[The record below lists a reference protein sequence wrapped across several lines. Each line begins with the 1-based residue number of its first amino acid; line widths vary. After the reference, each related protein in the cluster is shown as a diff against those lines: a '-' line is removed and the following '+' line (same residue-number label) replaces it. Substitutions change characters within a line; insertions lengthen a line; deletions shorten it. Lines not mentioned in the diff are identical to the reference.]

1 MVAIWRRC
9 GIISGL
15 KGGKVLSGRRRIR
28 NLQNLGVEIMSARTI
43 IILFAVA
50 TITTIGFVNT
60 GAIAASQSDH
70 KVSPSAGT
78 NQQADA
84 NVKPPFRLAIAG
96 LTHDHVTLLLGELP
110 HRKDITLVGI
120 AEPNTKLAAKYVT
133 RYHLPQSII
142 YTDLDKMLNE
152 TKPQAV
158 VIYTSTF
165 DHLQVVRAC
174 ASHHIDV
181 MMEKPLAVSV
191 EHAAAMAKA
200 AKKTGIRVLVNYQ
213 STWEPMN
220 TLLRD
225 MITEQKAIGEIRKI
239 VFYKGHSGPKEI
251 RCSPEFLNWLTDPKL
266 NGGGALFDF
275 GCYGA
280 NLATWFLNNQKPL
293 SVTAVTRQTK
303 PDIYTKVDDD
313 ATVIITYPKTQVIIM
328 ASWSWPYGKD
338 SIEIYGTAGS
348 IQTIDGRN
356 AILRIDGKSEQKIAA
371 NAIESPYSDS
381 LTYLAAIV
389 NGGIKPQ
396 ETASLENNMIV
407 TEILCAAR
415 CSAQSHSTI
424 QLR

>member
-1 MVAIWRRC
+1 
-9 GIISGL
+9 
-15 KGGKVLSGRRRIR
+15 
-28 NLQNLGVEIMSARTI
+28 MSARTF
-43 IILFAVA
+43 ILLLAVA
-50 TITTIGFVNT
+50 TIITISFVNT
-60 GAIAASQSDH
+60 DVIAASPSD
-70 KVSPSAGT
+70 S

-96 LTHDHVTLLLGELP
+96 LTHDHVTGLLRELP
-110 HRKDITLVGI
+110 HRKDITIVGV
-120 AEPNTKLAAKYVT
+120 AEPNAKLAEK
-133 RYHLPQSII
+133 YHLPQSII
-142 YTDLDKMLNE
+142 YTDLNKMLDE

-165 DHLQVVRAC
+165 EHLQVVEAC
-174 ASHHIDV
+174 AAHHIDV
-181 MMEKPLAVSV
+181 MMEKPLAVSD
-191 EHAAAMAKA
+191 EHAAGIAEA
-200 AKKTGIRVLVNYQ
+200 AKKGNIRVFVNYWT
-213 STWEPMN
+213 TWQPANILMKN
-220 TLLRD
+220 T
-225 MITEQKAIGEIRKI
+225 IEQNTIGEIRKI

-251 RCSPEFLNWLTDPKL
+251 GCSPEFLNWLTDPNL

-328 ASWSWPYGKD
+328 ASWSWPYGRD
-338 SIEIYGTAGS
+338 DIEIYGTAGS
-348 IQTIDGRN
+348 IKTIDGKT
-356 AILRIDGKSEQKIAA
+356 AILRIDGKPEQKITA

-389 NGGIKPQ
+389 TGGIKPQ
-396 ETASLENNMIV
+396 ELASLENNIIV
-407 TEILCAAR
+407 TDILCAAR
-415 CSAQSHSTI
+415 RSAQSHSTI

>member
-1 MVAIWRRC
+1 
-9 GIISGL
+9 
-15 KGGKVLSGRRRIR
+15 
-28 NLQNLGVEIMSARTI
+28 MSARTI
-43 IILFAVA
+43 IILLVVA

-60 GAIAASQSDH
+60 DAIAASPSD
-70 KVSPSAGT
+70 S

-96 LTHDHVTLLLGELP
+96 LTHDHVTGLLRELP

-120 AEPNTKLAAKYVT
+120 AEPNAKLAASYAAK
-133 RYHLPQSII
+133 YHLPQSII
-142 YTDLDKMLNE
+142 YTDLDKMLDE

-165 DHLQVVRAC
+165 DHLQVVQAC
-174 ASHHIDV
+174 AAHHIDA
-181 MMEKPLAVSV
+181 MMEKPLAVSI
-191 EHAAAMAKA
+191 EHAAAISEA
-200 AKKTGIRVLVNYQ
+200 AKKGNIHVLVNYQ
-213 STWEPMN
+213 STWEPVN

-225 MITEQKAIGEIRKI
+225 TVIEQKAIGEIRKI
-239 VFYKGHSGPKEI
+239 IFYKGHSGPKEI
-251 RCSPEFLNWLTDPKL
+251 GCSPEFLNWLTDPNL

-275 GCYGA
+275 GCYGTD
-280 NLATWFLNNQKPL
+280 LATWFLNNQKPL
-293 SVTAVTRQTK
+293 SVTAITRQTK

-313 ATVIITYPKTQVIIM
+313 ATVIVTYPKAQVIIM

-356 AILRIDGKSEQKIAA
+356 AILRIDGKPEQKIAA
-371 NAIESPYSDS
+371 KPIESPYSDS

-415 CSAQSHSTI
+415 RSAQSQSTI

>member
-1 MVAIWRRC
+1 M
-9 GIISGL
+9 SSL
-15 KGGKVLSGRRRIR
+15 KGEKMLNGKRQIR
-28 NLQNLGVEIMSARTI
+28 NLQNLGVEIMSARII
-43 IILFAVA
+43 IILLVVS
-50 TITTIGFVNT
+50 TITTIGCVNT
-60 GAIAASQSDH
+60 GVITKSQSDL
-70 KVSPSAGT
+70 KVSPSADT

-96 LTHDHVTLLLGELP
+96 LTHDHINGLLGGLG
-110 HRKDITLVGI
+110 HRKDIILVGI
-120 AEPNTKLAAKYVT
+120 AEPNAKLAASYAA
-133 RYHLPQSII
+133 RYHLAQSIL
-142 YTDLDKMLNE
+142 YTDLNKMLDE
-152 TKPQAV
+152 TRPQAV

-165 DHLQVVRAC
+165 DHLRVVQVC

-191 EHAAAMAKA
+191 EHATAMAKA
-200 AKKTGIRVLVNYQ
+200 AKKAGTRVLVNYQ
-213 STWEPMN
+213 STWEPVN
-220 TLLRD
+220 TLVRD
-225 MITEQKAIGEIRKI
+225 TVIEQKTIGDIRKI
-239 VFYKGHSGPKEI
+239 IFYKGHSGPKEI
-251 RCSPEFLNWLTDPKL
+251 GCSPEFLNWLTDPKL

-280 NLATWFLNNQKPL
+280 DLATWFLNNQKPL
-293 SVTAVTRQTK
+293 SVTAITRQTK
-303 PDIYTKVDDD
+303 PDIYPKVDDD
-313 ATVIITYPKTQVIIM
+313 ATVIINYPKAQVIIM

-356 AILRIDGKSEQKIAA
+356 VILRIDGKPEQKITAKP
-371 NAIESPYSDS
+371 IESPYSDS
-381 LTYLAAIV
+381 LTYLTATV

-415 CSAQSHSTI
+415 RSAQSHSTI

>member
-1 MVAIWRRC
+1 M
-9 GIISGL
+9 
-15 KGGKVLSGRRRIR
+15 
-28 NLQNLGVEIMSARTI
+28 GVEIMSARTFI
-43 IILFAVA
+43 FLLAVVA
-50 TITTIGFVNT
+50 ITIIGFVNT
-60 GAIAASQSDH
+60 DAIAASQTD
-70 KVSPSAGT
+70 T

-84 NVKPPFRLAIAG
+84 NAKPPFRIAIAG
-96 LTHDHVTLLLGELP
+96 LTHDHVTGLLRELP
-110 HRKDITLVGI
+110 RRKDITLVGI
-120 AEPNTKLAAKYVT
+120 AEPNAQLAAKYVA

-165 DHLQVVRAC
+165 DHLQIVQVC
-174 ASHHIDV
+174 AAHHIDA
-181 MMEKPLAVSV
+181 MMEKPLAVST
-191 EHAAAMAKA
+191 EHAAAIEQA
-200 AKKTGIRVLVNYQ
+200 AKKGNIRVLVNYQ
-213 STWEPMN
+213 STWEPVN
-220 TLLRD
+220 TLVCD
-225 MITEQKAIGEIRKI
+225 TVIEQKTIGEIRKI

-251 RCSPEFLNWLTDPKL
+251 GCSPEFFNWLTDPNL

-280 NLATWFLNNQKPL
+280 NLTTWFLNNQKPL

-303 PDIYTKVDDD
+303 PAIYTKVDDD

-338 SIEIYGTAGS
+338 SIEIYGSAGS

-356 AILRIDGKSEQKIAA
+356 AILRIDGKPEQKITA

-381 LTYLAAIV
+381 LTYLSAVV

-415 CSAQSHSTI
+415 RSAQSHSTI

>member
-1 MVAIWRRC
+1 
-9 GIISGL
+9 
-15 KGGKVLSGRRRIR
+15 
-28 NLQNLGVEIMSARTI
+28 MSARTF
-43 IILFAVA
+43 ILLLAVA

-60 GAIAASQSDH
+60 DVIAALPSD
-70 KVSPSAGT
+70 S

-84 NVKPPFRLAIAG
+84 NAKPPFRLAIAG
-96 LTHDHVTLLLGELP
+96 LVHDHVTGPLKDIP

-120 AEPNTKLAAKYVT
+120 AEPNAKLAATYAA

-142 YTDLDKMLNE
+142 YTDLNKMLDE

-158 VIYTSTF
+158 VAHTSTF
-165 DHLQVVRAC
+165 DHLQVVQAC
-174 ASHHIDV
+174 AAHHIDV
-181 MMEKPLAVSV
+181 MMEKPLAVSI
-191 EHAAAMAKA
+191 EHATAMAEA
-200 AKKTGIRVLVNYQ
+200 AKKAGTRVLVNY
-213 STWEPMN
+213 STTWEPVN

-225 MITEQKAIGEIRKI
+225 MAIDQNAIGEIRKI
-239 VFYKGHSGPKEI
+239 VFYKGHFGPKEI
-251 RCSPEFLNWLTDPKL
+251 GCTPEFLKWLTDPNL

-303 PDIYTKVDDD
+303 PDIYPKVDDD
-313 ATVIITYPKTQVIIM
+313 ATVVITYPKAQVIIM
-328 ASWSWPYGKD
+328 ASWSWPYGRD
-338 SIEIYGTAGS
+338 DIEIYGTAGS
-348 IQTIDGRN
+348 IQTIDGKTV
-356 AILRIDGKSEQKIAA
+356 ILRINGKPDQKITA

-396 ETASLENNMIV
+396 ELASLENNMTV

-415 CSAQSHSTI
+415 RSAKSHSTI

>member
-1 MVAIWRRC
+1 
-9 GIISGL
+9 
-15 KGGKVLSGRRRIR
+15 
-28 NLQNLGVEIMSARTI
+28 MSARTI
-43 IILFAVA
+43 IILLAAV
-50 TITTIGFVNT
+50 TITTIGFITTDV
-60 GAIAASQSDH
+60 IAASPSD
-70 KVSPSAGT
+70 T

-84 NVKPPFRLAIAG
+84 NAKPPFRLAIAG
-96 LTHDHVTLLLGELP
+96 LVHDHVTGLLGELP

-120 AEPNTKLAAKYVT
+120 AEPNAKLSAGYAAK
-133 RYHLPQSII
+133 YHLPQSII
-142 YTDLDKMLNE
+142 YTNLNKMLDE

-158 VIYTSTF
+158 VFYTSTF
-165 DHLQVVRAC
+165 EHLQIVEAC
-174 ASHHIDV
+174 ASHHIDA
-181 MMEKPLAVSV
+181 MMEKPLAVSI

-200 AKKTGIRVLVNYQ
+200 AKKANIRVLVNYQ
-213 STWEPMN
+213 STWEPVN
-220 TLLRD
+220 TLVRD
-225 MITEQKAIGEIRKI
+225 TIIEQKAIGDIRKI

-313 ATVIITYPKTQVIIM
+313 ATVIISYPKTQVIIM

-356 AILRIDGKSEQKIAA
+356 AILRIDGKPEQKITA

-381 LTYLAAIV
+381 LTYLAAVV

-407 TEILCAAR
+407 TEILCDAR
-415 CSAQSHSTI
+415 RSAQSHSTI